1 MKNAGIKTIVFWG
14 AVWGILEATLGW
26 FMHLMHF
33 KGEAL
38 VLYPM
43 GLFCMMM
50 AVRQSGQVSAAVK
63 VAVVAA
69 LVKLVNLFMLPAVP
83 VFHVTNPA
91 VAIFLEGLVTWGF
104 CVYMQ
109 KRTSVNISGLVLAVV
124 MVFASIVLFRGCQI
138 FMDTYVAYNPSVH
151 KPYDA
156 ALFSRW
162 AWHSLVQGLMLAGAV
177 YLVRLVPASV
187 NLSTWTS
194 RLAIPLLFVSI
205 LLNLVV

>member
-1 MKNAGIKTIVFWG
+1 
-14 AVWGILEATLGW
+14 
-26 FMHLMHF
+26 
-33 KGEAL
+33 
-38 VLYPM
+38 
-43 GLFCMMM
+43 
-50 AVRQSGQVSAAVK
+50 
-63 VAVVAA
+63 
-69 LVKLVNLFMLPAVP
+69 
-83 VFHVTNPA
+83 
-91 VAIFLEGLVTWGF
+91 
-104 CVYMQ
+104 
-109 KRTSVNISGLVLAVV
+109 
-124 MVFASIVLFRGCQI
+124 VFASIVLFRGCQI

-156 ALFSRW
+156 ALLSRW